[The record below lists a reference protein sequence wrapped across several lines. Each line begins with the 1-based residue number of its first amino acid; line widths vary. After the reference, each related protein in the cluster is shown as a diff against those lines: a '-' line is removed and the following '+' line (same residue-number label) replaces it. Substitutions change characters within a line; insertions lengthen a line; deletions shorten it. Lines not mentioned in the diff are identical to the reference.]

1 MIERIICLWIIL
13 LSSFSIH
20 AAQGINGDIRAVVY
34 QDEDIQ
40 YVEISYYLKTESLQ
54 KKYQADSQF
63 QNQILLTVVLKNE
76 DQIVKVDKL
85 LLQSPYSFDQKP
97 IIHLIRWKV
106 QAGKYNLE
114 STLTDP
120 LNPLNEITFIN
131 TFKVKTIN
139 QNPNLSEIQ
148 LYSVC
153 KNSSDKSSILFKN
166 GFYFEPLGYHFL
178 PPQLHILYSYVECY
192 NTTPLT
198 NNKLILHY
206 KLSNID
212 SNNTKTQLLEWHQ
225 KSTNKKRDL
234 VLHQKDISAIPSGK
248 YVLSIYLK
256 TNKGQVL
263 DSVSTYF
270 ERYNPFWDKL
280 IALYYEQ
287 SEPKRQFEQLSEDS
301 LNFALRSL
309 SPIASSQELHLI
321 QYLLAE
327 NRNSEKKLMLY
338 QFWYE
343 RSNQEPVEAFNHYM
357 LEVNKVNEIYRSGF
371 GYGFESDRGKI
382 YLRYGVPNEVIQED
396 NDNGAFP
403 YEIWKYAKI
412 NNTGQTNVKFIF
424 YNPDL
429 AGSNFRLLHCNAIGE
444 RYNYKWEIEL
454 YKNVKDQFK
463 GKNAIEATEM
473 EGHFNRRAREYFDN

>member
-1 MIERIICLWIIL
+1 M
-13 LSSFSIH
+13 F
-20 AAQGINGDIRAVVY
+20 
-34 QDEDIQ
+34 
-40 YVEISYYLKTESLQ
+40 
-54 KKYQADSQF
+54 
-63 QNQILLTVVLKNE
+63 
-76 DQIVKVDKL
+76 
-85 LLQSPYSFDQKP
+85 
-97 IIHLIRWKV
+97 
-106 QAGKYNLE
+106 
-114 STLTDP
+114 
-120 LNPLNEITFIN
+120 
-131 TFKVKTIN
+131 
-139 QNPNLSEIQ
+139 
-148 LYSVC
+148 
-153 KNSSDKSSILFKN
+153 
-166 GFYFEPLGYHFL
+166 
-178 PPQLHILYSYVECY
+178 
-192 NTTPLT
+192 
-198 NNKLILHY
+198 
-206 KLSNID
+206 
-212 SNNTKTQLLEWHQ
+212 
-225 KSTNKKRDL
+225 
-234 VLHQKDISAIPSGK
+234 
-248 YVLSIYLK
+248 
-256 TNKGQVL
+256 
-263 DSVSTYF
+263 TYF

-343 RSNQEPVEAFNHYM
+343 RSKQEPVEAFNHYM